1 MSKLIRSLAS
11 WIFLFAIN
19 PRVAL
24 SIPISGCFIYP
35 GACIKLGKNSRLV
48 AAGQIEVHAD
58 AAIYVREGSELVLG
72 SNVCVGKGA
81 IIDTSFGN
89 IKIGNNV
96 SINPYTIIYGHGGIS
111 IGSNVRIA
119 AHCVFVPANH
129 SFKDKRIP
137 IMNQEVTAKGIVVED
152 NVWFGARCVILDG
165 VHIGHSSVVGAGSV
179 VSRDVPSYHVSKGV
193 AANNSPY

>member
-1 MSKLIRSLAS
+1 MFKLTRSLAS
-11 WIFLFAIN
+11 WIFLFLKS

-24 SIPISGCFIYP
+24 SIPINGCFIYP
-35 GACIKLGKNSRLV
+35 GASITLEKNSRLV
-48 AAGQIEVHAD
+48 ANGHIEVHAG
-58 AAIYVREGSELVLG
+58 AAIYVREGRYLELG
-72 SNVCVGKGA
+72 SNVCIHKGA
-81 IIDTSFGN
+81 IIDTSFGS

-96 SINPYTIIYGHGGIS
+96 SVNPYSILYGHGGLS

-129 SFKDKRIP
+129 GFKDKNTL

-165 VHIGHSSVVGAGSV
+165 VRVGHSSVVGAGSL
-179 VSRDVPSYHVSKGV
+179 VSRDVPSHHVSRGIPSK
-193 AANNSPY
+193 SFHY